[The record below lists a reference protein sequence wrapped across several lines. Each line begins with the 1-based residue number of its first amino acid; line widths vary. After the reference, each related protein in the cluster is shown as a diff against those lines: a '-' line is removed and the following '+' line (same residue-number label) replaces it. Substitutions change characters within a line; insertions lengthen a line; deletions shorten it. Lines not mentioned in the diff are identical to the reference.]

1 MIVYENR
8 LFLWFSHLMIFAP
21 SHAHRDRIFFFFSK
35 HADRSNKSILPI
47 TNAIA
52 FFFLALL
59 LLFPFR
65 LLRYRFSTGQGRMH
79 AACIADNGS
88 ESAHGSA
95 LCTHARHV
103 RCVHTRP
110 IPMRQRTA
118 NCTFRASALIIICHC
133 SIFISFCAPGDICSG
148 GQPLGIWICV
158 CVGVH
163 VCTCMCGTRQLH

>member
-1 MIVYENR
+1 MKIVYFYGFHTWW
-8 LFLWFSHLMIFAP
+8 FLRPPTRTAIG
-21 SHAHRDRIFFFFSK
+21 FFFSFPNTRIDLIK
-35 HADRSNKSILPI
+35 VFCQLQMQLR
-47 TNAIA
+47 

-148 GQPLGIWICV
+148 GQLLGIWICV